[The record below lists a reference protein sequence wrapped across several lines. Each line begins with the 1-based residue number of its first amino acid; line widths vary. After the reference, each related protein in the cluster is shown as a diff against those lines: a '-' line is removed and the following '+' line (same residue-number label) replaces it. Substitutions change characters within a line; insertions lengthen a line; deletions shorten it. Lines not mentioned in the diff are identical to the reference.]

1 MNTLENNDTGTSFQQ
16 MTLHARL
23 DYRED
28 RHHMDTVT
36 VEEYIQDAGYLIK
49 EARGQLTSFLR
60 SLLSLCRCHLMKAC
74 GERA

>member
-1 MNTLENNDTGTSFQQ
+1 MNTLENNDTGTSFQR

-28 RHHMDTVT
+28 RHHMDTAT
-36 VEEYIQDAGYLIK
+36 VEDAGHLIK

-60 SLLSLCRCHLMKAC
+60 SLLSLCRCHLMRAC